1 MRHYIEV
8 RWKDKAGAPTRT
20 LVNLTRIVS
29 VVDDAG
35 GCKIHMQ
42 GYCLNVADSYD
53 DVVAR
58 IAAAEALQEPGRL
71 RRPGGRPPVNYA
83 DICDGGVTLYEP
95 PHERRGNSQG
105 VPSGEVP
112 VKADRHPG
120 G

>member
-58 IAAAEALQEPGRL
+58 IAAAEAERRPQ
-71 RRPGGRPPVNYA
+71 RPGGRPPVDYA
-83 DICDGGVTLYEP
+83 DICDGG
-95 PHERRGNSQG
+95 
-105 VPSGEVP
+105 
-112 VKADRHPG
+112 G